1 MIKFDIVA
9 VGAGAALAGMGQFS
23 AICFSIDALKRER
36 LWPYPYLDAL
46 VMGGILVA
54 RTEAQLLLI
63 KRAGTPNTGAAATSA
78 ERKFT
83 P

>member
-1 MIKFDIVA
+1 MTKIRYRGRRRGCRSRGY
-9 VGAGAALAGMGQFS
+9 GAIFGHKP
-23 AICFSIDALKRER
+23 SIDALKRER

-63 KRAGTPNTGAAATSA
+63 KRAGTPNTGNAATPA
-78 ERKFT
+78 ERKFA